1 MRQKLL
7 ISIVLGLLAGGAVTG
22 SAIAN
27 TAQANP
33 PLLAQ
38 GMMGTGRID
47 QHFIEMMI
55 PHHQDAVDMAEL
67 ALVRAT
73 HPELKKLAETIKRD
87 QTREIQQMRTW
98 YQQWYGTSVS
108 TMSMMG
114 RGMMGRGMM
123 GRAGR
128 MGLNPG
134 MGSMMQ
140 IDLEDLKTAPDF
152 DREFILQ
159 MVPHHQMAVMMSQ
172 MLLNGSNRPEM
183 QTLGENIIWTQ
194 TSEINQM
201 EQWYQTWY
209 GR

>member
-1 MRQKLL
+1 MHQKLL
-7 ISIVLGLLAGGAVTG
+7 ISTVLGFLAGGAVIG
-22 SAIAN
+22 SAITN

-38 GMMGTGRID
+38 GMMGMGRID

-98 YQQWYGTSVS
+98 YQQWYRTSVP
-108 TMSMMG
+108 TTSMMG
-114 RGMMGRGMM
+114 RGMMGRP
-123 GRAGR
+123 GR

-183 QTLGENIIWTQ
+183 QTLGGNIIRTQ
-194 TSEINQM
+194 TNEINQM